1 MEVKTEAPGKE
12 IQGDPQWRVLIP
24 SCSGITCRKGSDQAR
39 PWLEGSER
47 SLDPRWLLSSLLCSL
62 WGKSSFPLSIL
73 IPLCGLIFY
82 FGRPQPG
89 SGAVLAA
96 SFLTIFS
103 FSINKLTYQII
114 CPLSFRQPF
123 KSRLLSL
130 PGLAAERRF
139 FPLPQP
145 YLSKHESHVKSSAS
159 PLTLPSNPPR
169 HLAPEGNQLNQRVF
183 YLCICKHSCLP

>member
-1 MEVKTEAPGKE
+1 MEVKAETPGKE
-12 IQGDPQWRVLIP
+12 IQGDPQWKVLIP
-24 SCSGITCRKGSDQAR
+24 SCSELASLAGRVPTRQR
-39 PWLEGSER
+39 PWLEGGEC
-47 SLDPRWLLSSLLCSL
+47 SLDPRWLLSSLLCSF
-62 WGKSSFPLSIL
+62 WGKSSFSLSIL
-73 IPLCGLIFY
+73 IPLCGLLY

-103 FSINKLTYQII
+103 FSINKLTYQIN
-114 CPLSFRQPF
+114 CPLSLRQPF
-123 KSRLLSL
+123 KSRL

-169 HLAPEGNQLNQRVF
+169 HLAPDGNQLNQRVF
-183 YLCICKHSCLP
+183 YLCMCKNSCLL